1 MTEKLGMLEAA
12 RLTIAIAA
20 PAARMVLSISP
31 VEQPAK
37 EHLSIDV
44 ALIETETLPERSKPR
59 GGEPPEPAHDSQDDV
74 YGENGERMPYHPAR
88 LRRPGSRPLAGDPA
102 HCDNVRDAVRRAP

>member
-1 MTEKLGMLEAA
+1 MTEKLGMLETA

-20 PAARMVLSISP
+20 PAARRVLSISP
-31 VEQPAK
+31 VEQLGR

-44 ALIETETLPERSKPR
+44 ALIETKTLPERSKPR
-59 GGEPPEPAHDSQDDV
+59 GGAPPGPAHDSQEDV

-88 LRRPGSRPLAGDPA
+88 PRRPGSHPLPGDPS
-102 HCDNVRDAVRRAP
+102 HCDDVRTVRRAP

>member
-31 VEQPAK
+31 VEQPGR
-37 EHLSIDV
+37 LSIDV

-59 GGEPPEPAHDSQDDV
+59 GGEPPEPVHDSQDDV

>member
-31 VEQPAK
+31 VEQRGR

-59 GGEPPEPAHDSQDDV
+59 GAEPPGPAHDSQEDV
-74 YGENGERMPYHPAR
+74 YGENGERMPPCPSPATRYSPAR
-88 LRRPGSRPLAGDPA
+88 RRSRALR
-102 HCDNVRDAVRRAP
+102 